1 MKRKLIVILFIVLF
15 ILLFPF
21 QINMKDD
28 GTKAY
33 RAALYTVYDVHRI
46 ITSEDE
52 IADNEYIEGI
62 IIEVFGVEVF
72 NNTNPRIN
80 I

>member
-21 QINMKDD
+21 QTKMKDD
-28 GTKAY
+28 GRKAF
-33 RAALYTVYDVHRI
+33 RAAIYTVYDVHRNVS
-46 ITSEDE
+46 TLDE
-52 IADNEYIEGI
+52 TTDDEYIEGI
-62 IIEVFGVEVF
+62 IIEIFGIEVF
-72 NNTNPRIN
+72 NNTNPRIK

>member
-21 QINMKDD
+21 QTKMKDG

-33 RAALYTVYDVHRI
+33 RAAIYTVYDVHRI
-46 ITSEDE
+46 VAPEDE
-52 IADNEYIEGI
+52 ITDSEYIEGI
-62 IIEVFGVEVF
+62 IIEVFGIEVF

>member
-21 QINMKDD
+21 QTKMKDG
-28 GTKAY
+28 GTVAY
-33 RAALYTVYDVHRI
+33 RAAIYTVYDVHRI
-46 ITSEDE
+46 VVPLDE
-52 IADNEYIEGI
+52 ITDSEYIEGI
-62 IIEVFGVEVF
+62 IIEVFGIEVF
-72 NNTNPRIN
+72 NNTNPRIK

>member
-15 ILLFPF
+15 ILLFPV
-21 QINMKDD
+21 QTKMKDG

-33 RAALYTVYDVHRI
+33 RAAIYTVYDVHRI
-46 ITSEDE
+46 VASTDE
-52 IADNEYIEGI
+52 TTDNEFIEGV
-62 IIEVFGVEVF
+62 IIEVFGIEVF
-72 NNTNPRIN
+72 NNTNPRIK

>member
-21 QINMKDD
+21 QTNMKD
-28 GTKAY
+28 GGSKAF

-46 ITSEDE
+46 VAPEDD
-52 IADNEYIEGI
+52 IVDNEYIEGI

-72 NNTNPRIN
+72 NNTNPRIK

>member
-1 MKRKLIVILFIVLF
+1 
-15 ILLFPF
+15 
-21 QINMKDD
+21 MKDG

-33 RAALYTVYDVHRI
+33 RSAIYTVYDVHRI
-46 ITSEDE
+46 VASEDE
-52 IADNEYIEGI
+52 IVDYEYIEGI

-72 NNTNPRIN
+72 NNTNPRIK